1 MFSVSA
7 ARLADVTIGSNS
19 NLINAVSIMKAI
31 LLCLLSFGLCNAAWA
46 DVQIEF
52 KDVKGS
58 TSTISSNG
66 QKVRINGAQMSGY
79 VLVDS
84 ASGEFFMVDPK
95 RKEIIR
101 VRPVEI
107 ALDEEDERLSISL
120 MPRGTGDEIAGYG
133 TGRFDLISNGIQ
145 CGRVNGTSELVQN
158 RELQHMFEA
167 MQGMHKMMRSLLAGM
182 TGLLTEC
189 QRATSRLADLVD
201 TAGFV
206 MRIVDDQGK
215 LLFEV
220 LLVNTKATLAEN
232 YYDLPADMTVVD
244 MNQKVEQA
252 LQKGQEII
260 QQVPDMDQMMQQ
272 NGSQV
277 DEQTQHQMKQ
287 MMDQMQELQSQ

>member
-1 MFSVSA
+1 
-7 ARLADVTIGSNS
+7 
-19 NLINAVSIMKAI
+19 MKAI
-31 LLCLLSFGLCNAAWA
+31 LLCLLFFGLCNAAWA

-66 QKVRINGAQMSGY
+66 HKVRINGAQMSGY

-145 CGRVNGTSELVQN
+145 CGRVNGTSELVKN

>member
-1 MFSVSA
+1 M
-7 ARLADVTIGSNS
+7 LLLDHS

-31 LLCLLSFGLCNAAWA
+31 LLCLLFLGLCNAAWA
-46 DVQIEF
+46 DVQIRF
-52 KDVKGS
+52 KNVKGS

-66 QKVRINGAQMSGY
+66 HKVRINGAQMSGY

-101 VRPVEI
+101 ATPVEI
-107 ALDEEDERLSISL
+107 ALDEEDERLSITL
-120 MPRGTGDEIAGYG
+120 KPRGKGDEIAGYS
-133 TGRFDLISNGIQ
+133 TGRFDLISNGIP
-145 CGRVNGTSELVQN
+145 CGRVNGSSELVKN
-158 RELQHMFEA
+158 RDLQHMFEA

-182 TGLLTEC
+182 AGLLTEC
-189 QRATSRLADLVD
+189 QRATSRLSDLVD

-206 MRIVDDQGK
+206 MRVVDDKGK

-220 LLVNTKATLAEN
+220 LSVDSTIKLAGD
-232 YYDLPADMTVVD
+232 YYALPADMTVVD
-244 MNQKVEQA
+244 MNEKVGQA

-272 NGSQV
+272 NGGQI
-277 DEQTQHQMKQ
+277 DEQTQQQMKQ
-287 MMDQMQELQSQ
+287 MMEQMQELQSQ

>member
-1 MFSVSA
+1 M
-7 ARLADVTIGSNS
+7 LLLDHS
-19 NLINAVSIMKAI
+19 NLISTVSMMKAI
-31 LLCLLSFGLCNAAWA
+31 LLCLLFCGLCNAAWA
-46 DVQIEF
+46 DVQIKF
-52 KDVKGS
+52 KNVKGS

-66 QKVRINGAQMSGY
+66 HKVRINGAQMSGY

-101 VRPVEI
+101 ATPVEI

-120 MPRGTGDEIAGYG
+120 MPRGAGDEIAGYS

-145 CGRVNGTSELVQN
+145 CGRVNGTSELVKN
-158 RELQHMFEA
+158 RDLQHMFEA

-182 TGLLTEC
+182 AGLLTEC
-189 QRATSRLADLVD
+189 RRATSRLSDLVD

-206 MRIVDDQGK
+206 MRVVDNKGK

-220 LLVNTKATLAEN
+220 LSVDSSIKLADD
-232 YYDLPADMTVVD
+232 YYALPADMTVVN
-244 MNQKVEQA
+244 MNEKVEQT

-260 QQVPDMDQMMQQ
+260 QQAPDMDQIQQ
-272 NGSQV
+272 NGGQIN
-277 DEQTQHQMKQ
+277 EETKQQMQQ
-287 MMDQMQELQSQ
+287 MMEQMQELQSQ